1 MKTHRFLLALA
12 ACCFSVTALA
22 QWQWLDKDGRKV
34 FSDRPPPADIP
45 DARILH
51 QPQLRPSAPK
61 PAATTEGEDSA
72 APTSAATTKT
82 PAKDKE
88 LQEKK
93 AQQEAEQAAK
103 AKAEE
108 ARQAAVRAD
117 NCERARRAKS
127 TYESGRRISQ
137 TNAQGEKVLVD
148 ETMRAAEVQR
158 LDGIIG
164 SNCR

>member
-1 MKTHRFLLALA
+1 MKTHRILLALA
-12 ACCFSVTALA
+12 ACWFSVNAMA

-45 DARILH
+45 DSRILQ
-51 QPQLRPSAPK
+51 QPQLRQPTAK
-61 PAATTEGEDSA
+61 PAATESETSSA
-72 APTSAATTKT
+72 APTAAKA

-88 LQEKK
+88 LEEKK
-93 AQQEAEQAAK
+93 AKQDAEQAAQ

-117 NCERARRAKS
+117 NCERARRAKT
-127 TYESGRRISQ
+127 TYESGRRLAQ
-137 TNAQGEKVLVD
+137 TNAQGEKVIVD

-158 LDGIIG
+158 LDGIIS

>member
-1 MKTHRFLLALA
+1 MKTHRFRFLLAFA
-12 ACCFSVTALA
+12 ACWFSVNALA

-45 DARILH
+45 DARILQ
-51 QPQLRPSAPK
+51 QPQLRQAAPK
-61 PAATTEGEDSA
+61 PIAPESDDSASA
-72 APTSAATTKT
+72 APAAAKA

-93 AQQEAEQAAK
+93 AKQDAEQAAK

-108 ARQAAVRAD
+108 ARQAEVRAD
-117 NCERARRAKS
+117 NCTRARNAKT
-127 TYESGRRISQ
+127 TYESGRRIAQ
-137 TNAQGEKVLVD
+137 TNAKGEKVIVD
-148 ETMRAAEVQR
+148 DTMRQAEIQR

-164 SNCR
+164 NNCR